1 MTKVLGYFFVFM
13 LLCGACA
20 EAFAGPSDVSDTT
33 VPNAL
38 LTTSSI
44 STDTTVPIDATDTT
58 TPPNVRPNNSGI
70 TSGGDD
76 IDCDEAEDL
85 YDAGELDDIADYCDY
100 GPDGEW
106 DTEDDYDSWEE

>member
-1 MTKVLGYFFVFM
+1 M

-38 LTTSSI
+38 LTTSSV
-44 STDTTVPIDATDTT
+44 STDTTAPIDATDTT
-58 TPPNVRPNNSGI
+58 TPSNVRPNNSGI